1 MTDLYLFGTAALAL
15 LVAPGPTNTL
25 LATVGALTSVRRAVP
40 HVLATLLAYALAIA
54 AYRLFLAPVLAT
66 APWVS
71 VALKLGVAGYVT
83 WLAIK
88 LWSAAV
94 ALTDRP
100 VPVADVFVAT
110 LFNPKG
116 LVLALVL
123 LPPDARGLLAHAVL
137 LAALAF
143 ASSLLWVSLGR
154 LIIVGAG
161 DRGRPWI
168 GRSGSLVLVG
178 FAGLIAASALG

>member
-1 MTDLYLFGTAALAL
+1 MIDLYLFGTAALAL
-15 LVAPGPTNTL
+15 LIAPGPTNTL
-25 LATVGALTSVRRAVP
+25 LATVGALSSVRRAVP
-40 HVLATLLAYALAIA
+40 HLLATLLAYALAIV
-54 AYRLFLAPVLAT
+54 AYRSVLAPVLSA

-71 VALKLGVAGYVT
+71 VALKLVVAAYVT

-88 LWSAAV
+88 LWAAAV
-94 ALTDRP
+94 RVTDRP
-100 VPVADVFVAT
+100 VPVRDVFVAT

-123 LPPDARGLLAHAVL
+123 LPADASNLLPHAVV
-137 LAALAF
+137 LAAIA
-143 ASSLLWVSLGR
+143 ATSSLLWIALGR
-154 LIIVGAG
+154 LIIAGAG

-168 GRSGSLVLVG
+168 GRSGSVVLVG